1 MDEQEPQVNTN
12 EQIIRDFIAAWS
24 RLDAAELAA
33 FFTED
38 GCYFNMPTQPVRGR
52 ENVENFIRGFLANW
66 TETQWDLL
74 NIAAVGD
81 VVYTERLDRTKT
93 TQGDVDLPCC
103 GIFEMEDGKIK
114 EWRDYFDLNTFMQ
127 AMKG

>member
-1 MDEQEPQVNTN
+1 MNSN

-38 GCYFNMPTQPVRGR
+38 GCYFNMPTQPVKGR
-52 ENVENFIRGFLANW
+52 ENVENFIRGFMANW

-74 NIAAVGD
+74 NIAVVGD

-103 GIFEMEDGKIK
+103 GIFEMENGKIR